1 MEDII
6 KKINEF
12 TKISRERELTDEE
25 KTERE
30 KYRKIYIEK
39 VKNSMRGH
47 LDSIKIVRVDDNGNP
62 IDKDGK
68 IIEPDA

>member
-39 VKNSMRGH
+39 VKNSMKGH

>member
-25 KTERE
+25 KMERE